1 MLFFGEKL
9 TGKRIVQGA
18 HPGNHN
24 HNHNN
29 EHVVNKCPNNLR
41 ILYFNV
47 RSLYPKF
54 DELCAQCD
62 IEKPDVICLT
72 ETWLC
77 ADIIESEC
85 TIPGY
90 KYIRCDRNRHGGGV
104 AVYISENLEFQVIM
118 CGPSGLEFL
127 LVSVHNVNNAHR
139 KLYIG
144 VWY

>member
-1 MLFFGEKL
+1 M
-9 TGKRIVQGA
+9 QGA
-18 HPGNHN
+18 RPGD
-24 HNHNN
+24 
-29 EHVVNKCPNNLR
+29 HVVNECPNNLS

-85 TIPGY
+85 TIPG
-90 KYIRCDRNRHGGGV
+90 
-104 AVYISENLEFQVIM
+104 
-118 CGPSGLEFL
+118 
-127 LVSVHNVNNAHR
+127 
-139 KLYIG
+139 
-144 VWY
+144 